1 MTRLAAALA
10 FIGLLTAA
18 PLMGAPEGFV
28 EPSKKDKCPVCGM
41 FVGRYRA
48 WLAEIV
54 FSDGGYLVF
63 DGAKDFWRCWFDM
76 KRYAPGR
83 RAEAVRSAFVT
94 DYYTQELTDA
104 AGALYVLGSDVYG
117 PMGKELVP
125 FAQLRDAQEFM
136 ADHKGLRVL
145 RLAEIRDALA
155 ELE

>member
-10 FIGLLTAA
+10 FIGLLAAA

-83 RAEAVRSAFVT
+83 RTEGARRVFVT
-94 DYYTQELTDA
+94 DYYSQELID
-104 AGALYVLGSDVYG
+104 GERALYVLGSDVYG
-117 PMGKELVP
+117 PMGKELIP
-125 FAQLRDAQEFM
+125 FAGQKDAEEFM
-136 ADHKGLRVL
+136 ADHKGTRIL
-145 RLAEIRDALA
+145 RLAEIRDALI